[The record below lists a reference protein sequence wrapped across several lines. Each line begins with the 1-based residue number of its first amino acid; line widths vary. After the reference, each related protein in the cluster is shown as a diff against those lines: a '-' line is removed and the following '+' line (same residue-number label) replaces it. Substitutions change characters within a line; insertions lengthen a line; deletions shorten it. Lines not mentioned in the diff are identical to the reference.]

1 MPAEP
6 SASTHLAVLVGAC
19 ANLKLC
25 LTQLKTQ
32 TGNKAVVVV
41 VSKCSASVFSIS
53 VLLQW
58 AITETCWNDLVSH
71 ASSLALH
78 ARLPKKRAHGRDALS
93 SGICDIIF
101 CDNNE
106 NDQSLLELKSRSLR
120 KFMHQYFP
128 LKEREVS
135 PNADFVIKTAVNIE
149 V

>member
-1 MPAEP
+1 MTLSLTLHP
-6 SASTHLAVLVGAC
+6 L
-19 ANLKLC
+19 LC
-25 LTQLKTQ
+25 TRGYQK
-32 TGNKAVVVV
+32 
-41 VSKCSASVFSIS
+41 
-53 VLLQW
+53 
-58 AITETCWNDLVSH
+58 
-71 ASSLALH
+71 
-78 ARLPKKRAHGRDALS
+78 KKRAHGRDALS

-135 PNADFVIKTAVNIE
+135 QNADFVIKTAVNTE